1 MIAVPFTGFLLP
13 KNLSSQKSCC
23 SEGNETSHNDF
34 LYSLPSFVRGNHMKE
49 NNNKRIKGFHIIIG
63 LSFPITW
70 IINKNLLSLSIF

>member
-1 MIAVPFTGFLLP
+1 MG
-13 KNLSSQKSCC
+13 
-23 SEGNETSHNDF
+23 NDF